1 MLIETEMLPLRHM
14 GDINIK
20 LDGVAYS
27 VRLNENGTYRIS
39 GSNEEVLTLK
49 AKVAKNLMFEWKTE
63 DGDGSPLIEKIGL
76 MIETH
81 DLKF

>member
-1 MLIETEMLPLRHM
+1 MV
-14 GDINIK
+14 DINIK
-20 LDGVAYS
+20 LEGVNYS
-27 VRLNENGTYRIS
+27 VKFNENGTYRIS
-39 GSNEEVLTLK
+39 GNNEEVMTLK

-63 DGDGSPLIEKIGL
+63 DGKRSPLIEKIGL